1 MSQNDRGIVW
11 RPRVDGVL
19 LTREATDSVTQGKI
33 APVPFI
39 ASDCDDEGTVF
50 ALPTLNITYAH
61 PSYANRII

>member
-1 MSQNDRGIVW
+1 MLQSAGGSVW

-19 LTREATDSVTQGKI
+19 LTQEATDSVLQGKI

-50 ALPTLNITYAH
+50 ALPTLNITYA
-61 PSYANRII
+61 RLF